1 MGFFRVFCWQNW
13 SSPDVPSIRSHSLT
27 LTFRH
32 VLSTSPS
39 NQTDSNQLEN
49 SAVLDVVFLPALVS
63 SDFFVG
69 KTVVVVDVLRA
80 TTTIASALSNGCR
93 AVLPQATIEAARAKF
108 AEMEASPKT
117 LGTALIGGERGGQ
130 IVDGFHQGNSPVEY
144 SRDVIEDKFLILTT
158 TNGTVAMDHCRSA
171 DRVLIGSM
179 VNLTAVARAVQG
191 DAQVV
196 VLCSGTD
203 RLITS
208 EDVLFAGAMMQR
220 ISELRQDSATPV
232 GQLTDPAFMALNHW
246 QCVRDAVAA
255 GESEGSPTLA
265 DFFRNAR
272 GGINLARIGHN
283 RDIEFAANIDTLPV
297 VPVLDLDRWQIT
309 L

>member
-1 MGFFRVFCWQNW
+1 M
-13 SSPDVPSIRSHSLT
+13 
-27 LTFRH
+27 
-32 VLSTSPS
+32 
-39 NQTDSNQLEN
+39 
-49 SAVLDVVFLPALVS
+49 LDVVFLPALVS
-63 SDFFVG
+63 PTYFVG

-80 TTTIASALSNGCR
+80 TTTIAAALSNGCR

-108 AEMEASPKT
+108 AEMESNPET
-117 LGTALIGGERGGQ
+117 QGTALIGGERGGQ

-144 SRDVIEDKFLILTT
+144 SREVIEDKFLILTT

-171 DRVLIGSM
+171 DRVFIGSM
-179 VNLTAVARAVQG
+179 VNLSAVAEAVQH

-220 ISELRQDSATPV
+220 IAEFRQQHSIPV

-246 QCVRDAVAA
+246 RSIQQDVNQDAAVD
-255 GESEGSPTLA
+255 PRTLA

-283 RDIEFAANIDTLPV
+283 RDIEFAANIDALPV
-297 VPVLDLDRWQIT
+297 VPVLDLERWQIT